1 MDESLPVA
9 PDAHAHQ
16 VIDTIHDLHPDHRDP
31 QRQAVQ
37 QNLWV
42 AVLPLALIVFAI
54 LVFVAAAWTI
64 LTAG

>member
-1 MDESLPVA
+1 MEPNLPATRDV
-9 PDAHAHQ
+9 HADQ

-31 QRQAVQ
+31 QRQTVH

-42 AVLPLALIVFAI
+42 AMLPLAIIAFGV

-64 LTAG
+64 LVAG